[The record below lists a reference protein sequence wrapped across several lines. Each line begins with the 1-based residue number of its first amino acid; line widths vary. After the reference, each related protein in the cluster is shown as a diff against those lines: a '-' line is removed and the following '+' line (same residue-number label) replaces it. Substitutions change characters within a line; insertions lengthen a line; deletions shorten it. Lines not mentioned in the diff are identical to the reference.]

1 MSDYYDDFDPTDES
15 QDPSLFDSSPE
26 LPEDDYDFGSTYD
39 EESYEDELRQKET
52 MIRFDTGEPLGEET
66 ENNRINS
73 GEHREEYKEAEE
85 ARIEEYRKNQEE
97 NAEWDSETRE
107 QIRHT
112 DEDEAIKNQQDVR
125 DSNSGPSRN
134 RSYDQNDQ
142 DSELNGLEVK
152 PYNQNDRDHP
162 GSGGRE
168 ETKPYNQSNQ
178 NSEPNGLGNKSYNQ
192 SQNLPGRR
200 SAPVFLGTPQKD
212 PSRDPFQSSSRRSE
226 IRKKPDGNRNGPGVS
241 APEGFTGFGTSR
253 VFTETGEERGG
264 ERREYRRLDKPEK
277 ERSFSAP
284 PSYDEYDGRPGP
296 YLGTVLN
303 TDAKDK
309 DQGGKTEEDDSESK
323 DFLSFIQSRD
333 PKDELKKSLIIALAV
348 FYLALLMLQSLSL
361 ASYINPDGIG
371 NNTGTQTFELDFTL
385 NPVTIIMRNPAI
397 VTFICVMFG
406 LIAGGTYCYVRLF
419 KKGVNGKP
427 YVLSDKGTYG
437 TAKPADDEAIKD
449 KVTFSTRNRPEG
461 LPLGISEETYKA
473 VCVPPKAQSNKN
485 TAVFGASGS
494 GKSYSFVRPA
504 IMTCIDK
511 KASYVVTDP
520 SGELYTDT
528 AKLAKE
534 SGMNVKILNLKDF
547 SSSDGW
553 NPFSA
558 FTGMPRE
565 EVQTRVEILAN
576 TIVSN
581 SKGDN
586 VKGDAFFDNAELS
599 LLKALIA
606 YVAATPKPYFL
617 GEEYERHLGTVY
629 DMIVRLAGK
638 GGSLPEMDELPENS
652 PAKVNW
658 NIFKAASEGQR
669 AGFIQGIA
677 GKLQVL
683 QNDMLKEVL
692 SHDEIKLTD
701 IGREPT
707 AVYVISSVNNDAYRF
722 ILSLFFSLAFED
734 LITEAEESI
743 SGKLDIPVYFLFDE
757 FKSIGTINNFSNKL
771 ANVRKYD
778 IAICIIFQD
787 PGQIESNYPR
797 QSKSILSNC
806 ERWLVLGVNDED
818 TAKLISSRSG
828 EATIINKSLNET
840 RTKHAPVQIIPEQ
853 RVSIADGKRMV
864 LTPDEVLRM
873 PSDEAIIILRT
884 KNAYVCQ
891 KYGWPNHY
899 LAEYVDAPS
908 SKTHYKEHIPEWQ
921 NHEKTMDRKR
931 TFADMDLQIER
942 RQEEDNR
949 YQEQEKYQES
959 SEREPRQEPQK
970 PQKPQV
976 YVPNVEGVSG
986 GLPDMATLKNRKY

>member
-39 EESYEDELRQKET
+39 EESYEEELRQKET

-73 GEHREEYKEAEE
+73 EEHREEYKEAEE
-85 ARIEEYRKNQEE
+85 ARIEEYRKDQEE
-97 NAEWDSETRE
+97 NAEWDRETRE

-125 DSNSGPSRN
+125 DSNPG
-134 RSYDQNDQ
+134 SYDQNNQ
-142 DSELNGLEVK
+142 DSESNGLEVK
-152 PYNQNDRDHP
+152 PYDQKSRDP
-162 GSGGRE
+162 GSGGHE
-168 ETKPYNQSNQ
+168 ETKPYNQNNQ
-178 NSEPNGLGNKSYNQ
+178 DSGSSGLGNKSYNQ
-192 SQNLPGRR
+192 SQNLSGRR

-226 IRKKPDGNRNGPGVS
+226 IRKRPDGNRNGPGIS

-309 DQGGKTEEDDSESK
+309 DQGGKTEEDDNSV
-323 DFLSFIQSRD
+323 LSFLQSRD

-361 ASYINPDGIG
+361 ASYIGTSSLS
-371 NNTGTQTFELDFTL
+371 TGAQTFELDFTL
-385 NPVTIIMRNPAI
+385 NPVVIIMRNPAI
-397 VTFICVMFG
+397 VTFICAMFG

-899 LAEYVDAPS
+899 LAEYIDAPS

-921 NHEKTMDRKR
+921 NYEKTMDKKR

-949 YQEQEKYQES
+949 YQEEKYQES
-959 SEREPRQEPQK
+959 SERETRQEPQK
-970 PQKPQV
+970 PQKPQG
-976 YVPNVEGVSG
+976 YTLNPEGVSG
-986 GLPDMATLKNRKY
+986 GLDMATLKNRKR

>member
-39 EESYEDELRQKET
+39 EESYEEELRQKET
-52 MIRFDTGEPLGEET
+52 MIRFDTGEPLREET

-73 GEHREEYKEAEE
+73 EEYREEYKEAEE
-85 ARIEEYRKNQEE
+85 ARTEEYRKNQEK

-107 QIRHT
+107 QVRHT

-125 DSNSGPSRN
+125 DSG
-134 RSYDQNDQ
+134 
-142 DSELNGLEVK
+142 E
-152 PYNQNDRDHP
+152 
-162 GSGGRE
+162 
-168 ETKPYNQSNQ
+168 KPYNQSNQ
-178 NSEPNGLGNKSYNQ
+178 DPGSNGLETKPYDQSQDHPGSGGHKETKPYDQSNQNSGSSGLGNKSYNQ
-192 SQNLPGRR
+192 SQNLPGRK

-212 PSRDPFQSSSRRSE
+212 PSRDPFQSSSRKSE
-226 IRKKPDGNRNGPGVS
+226 IRKRPDGNRNGPGIS

-264 ERREYRRLDKPEK
+264 ERREYRRLDKPKK

-309 DQGGKTEEDDSESK
+309 DRGGKTEEDDNSV
-323 DFLSFIQSRD
+323 LSFLQSRD

-437 TAKPADDEAIKD
+437 TAKPADDKAIKD

-921 NHEKTMDRKR
+921 NYEKTMDKKR

-959 SEREPRQEPQK
+959 SEREALQGPQK

-976 YVPNVEGVSG
+976 YVPNIEGVSG
-986 GLPDMATLKNRKY
+986 GLDMATLKNRKR